1 MSIADRLATGVKA
14 TLGANLLY
22 SAANGVLM
30 IVLARYLLTPDAFG
44 LLHYALSIIASVA
57 ILGTLGLPSA
67 AARYVTEF
75 SETAPERVRYVVR
88 FALGGIVVLSI
99 TVGTALTVAGPQIA
113 TRLNDPALAPLLVLG
128 VGYVVTNA
136 LYSTFNRLFQS
147 VNRVDWSAR
156 LKTVSGVARLLGAV
170 GFVLAGFG
178 AAGALG
184 GYLVGFGLAAAL
196 GAVVFYRRS
205 YAQFPPSGDVGS
217 GLRRRILEYS
227 VPLTATRGANI
238 LYQRVDT
245 FLVGSLLG
253 PAAVGYY
260 TIARQVS
267 EFGAIPANSVGY
279 TISPTVGEQYA
290 SEDLARA
297 RRVYEMSLRHIL
309 LLYVPGAV
317 GLVLVARPT
326 VTQLFGSQY
335 TGAVPV
341 LQVMAGFMLVTAI
354 NKVTSDGLDFLGRA
368 RERAIAKVVT
378 AVVNVGLNVVLITTV
393 GVVGA
398 AIATVITFSAYT
410 LTNVYIIHDEL
421 DLDVRGLGRLLVG
434 VTAITAVM
442 AGVVRLLVPLVSG
455 IVSLLLVVGVGVV
468 VWGVLATLGG
478 LLDVERIRTVLS

>member
-1 MSIADRLATGVKA
+1 MSLSDRIATGVKA
-14 TLGANLLY
+14 SLGANLIY

-30 IVLARYLLTPDAFG
+30 VVLARYLLTPEAFG

-57 ILGTLGLPSA
+57 ILGTLGLPSS

-75 SETAPERVRYVVR
+75 AETSPERVRYVVR
-88 FALGGIVVLSI
+88 FSLLAILGLSVTVGIVLTATGRTIAVALG
-99 TVGTALTVAGPQIA
+99 
-113 TRLNDPALAPLLVLG
+113 DPALAPLLFLG
-128 VGYVVTNA
+128 LGYVLTNA
-136 LYSTFNRLFQS
+136 LYKTFNRLFQS

-156 LKTVSGVARLLGAV
+156 LKTVSGVVRLLAAV
-170 GFVLAGFG
+170 GLVLLGFG

-184 GYLVGFGLAAAL
+184 GYIVGFGLAGAI

-205 YAQFPPSGDVGS
+205 YSGFPPSTGVEP

-245 FLVGSLLG
+245 LLVGTLLG

-267 EFGAIPANSVGY
+267 EFGAIPANSLGY

-297 RRVYEMSLRHIL
+297 RRVYETSLRHIL
-309 LLYVPGAV
+309 LLYVPGLV
-317 GLVLVARPT
+317 GLVLVAEPT
-326 VTQLFGSQY
+326 VTQLFGAQY

-341 LQVMAGFMLVTAI
+341 LQVMAGFMLVTAV

-378 AVVNVGLNVVLITTV
+378 ATVNVGLNVLLITAI

-398 AIATVITFSAYT
+398 AVATVVTFSAYT
-410 LTNVYIIHDEL
+410 LANVYVIHDEL
-421 DLDVRGLGRLLVG
+421 GLDLRSLGRLLVG
-434 VTAITAVM
+434 VTAISAVM
-442 AGVVRLLVPLVSG
+442 GVIVRLLLPLVSG
-455 IVSLLLVVGVGVV
+455 IVSLLVVVGVGVA

-478 LLDVERIRTVLS
+478 LLDVKRVWTMLS